1 MTDREERPSAGHL
14 GENDGVDDISGS
26 SCLGRLKIFHP
37 GLRRGTEYVQ
47 KKEERMQGEVG
58 RRRRDRE
65 RRLPTNSVEM

>member
-14 GENDGVDDISGS
+14 GENDGVDDVSGS

-47 KKEERMQGEVG
+47 KK
-58 RRRRDRE
+58 
-65 RRLPTNSVEM
+65 